1 VMLAAFVGYAVGAV
15 VGAVVAAV
23 AVYLP
28 SFILMLAVLPVMERI
43 RRLAWMQ
50 AALQGIGPAVIGM
63 TAVAVIRMVP
73 SAIPD
78 TPAGCLAV
86 GTVAAMGLSRVSPL
100 PLMLGGAALGLVL
113 RGRFS

>member
-1 VMLAAFVGYAVGAV
+1 MLAAFVGYVVGTV
-15 VGAVVAAV
+15 GGAVVAAV

-28 SFILMLAVLPVMERI
+28 SFILMLAVLPVMGRL

-78 TPAGCLAV
+78 LITGLLAA
-86 GTVAAMGLSRVSPL
+86 GTVAAMGLARVSPL
-100 PLMLGGAALGLVL
+100 PLMLGGAAVGLAL
-113 RGRFS
+113 RGRLS